1 MLLRIFTTI
10 LLLAISFSSY
20 AATTLVAVAANFSKP
35 MSEIAVEFEKAT
47 GHSAKLSLGS
57 SGKFVSQI
65 ENGGPFDV
73 LLSADE
79 TGPQKLTQEGY
90 AVLNSQFTY
99 ALGKLVL
106 WSATTGYVD
115 DQGTVLSTGNFKHIA
130 VADPKLAPYG
140 AAAMEVLK
148 NKGLQTK
155 LQPIMVMGENIAQ
168 TYQFVSTGNAEL
180 GFIALSQVIDN
191 GKINKGS
198 AWMIPNT
205 DYSPIKQGAVLLK
218 LGANNPAALAL
229 LDYLKSAPALA
240 IIEKYGYDL
249 PK

>member
-1 MLLRIFTTI
+1 MSLRIFTTI
-10 LLLAISFSSY
+10 LLLVISFSPY

-35 MSEIAVEFEKAT
+35 MSEIAIEFEKVT

-106 WSATTGYVD
+106 WSATPGYVD

-130 VADPKLAPYG
+130 IADPKLAPYG

-168 TYQFVSTGNAEL
+168 TYQFVSTANAEL
-180 GFIALSQVIDN
+180 GFVALSQIIDN
-191 GKINKGS
+191 GKISKGS
-198 AWMIPNT
+198 AWTIPNT
-205 DYSPIKQGAVLLK
+205 YYSPIKQGAILLK

>member
-65 ENGGPFDV
+65 ENGGPFEV

-106 WSATTGYVD
+106 WSATPGYVD

>member
-10 LLLAISFSSY
+10 LLLVISFSPY

-35 MSEIAVEFEKAT
+35 MSEIAIEFEKVT

-106 WSATTGYVD
+106 WSATPGYVD

-130 VADPKLAPYG
+130 IADPKLAPYG

-180 GFIALSQVIDN
+180 GFIALSQVINN
-191 GKINKGS
+191 GKISKGS
-198 AWMIPNT
+198 AWTVPIT

-240 IIEKYGYDL
+240 IIEKYGYGL

>member
-1 MLLRIFTTI
+1 MPSNLKR
-10 LLLAISFSSY
+10 SQ
-20 AATTLVAVAANFSKP
+20 
-35 MSEIAVEFEKAT
+35 

-106 WSATTGYVD
+106 WSATPGYVD

-168 TYQFVSTGNAEL
+168 TYQFVSTANAEL
-180 GFIALSQVIDN
+180 GFVALSQIIDN
-191 GKINKGS
+191 GKISKGS
-198 AWMIPNT
+198 AWTIPNT
-205 DYSPIKQGAVLLK
+205 YYSPIKQGAILLK

-240 IIEKYGYDL
+240 IIEKYGYNL